1 MRALIEGE
9 LSKKNIEKTLK
20 KRKKKCWEERSKKLP
35 AFGVIPIYLLSS
47 S

>member
-1 MRALIEGE
+1 MVSPLVEGE
-9 LSKKNIEKTLK
+9 LSKKNIEKTLNIE
-20 KRKKKCWEERSKKLP
+20 RKDQRNSP